1 MKIAL
6 GSDHAGYDLKEK
18 VKRILSEWGESVTD
32 FGTYS
37 KESCDYSDFALKVAQ
52 SVASGEADRGVAIC
66 WTGNGVTIT
75 ANKVAGIRATLA
87 INPEMAR
94 LAREHN
100 DSNVLTLPSK
110 YINDSDIEK
119 TLKAWLESKFE
130 GGRHRRRLAKIPDSG
145 ITE

>member
-37 KESCDYSDFALKVAQ
+37 KESCDYSDFALKVAR
-52 SVASGEADRGVAIC
+52 SVASGETERGVAIC
-66 WTGNGVTIT
+66 WTGNGVTIS

-100 DSNVLTLPSK
+100 DSNVLTLSSK
-110 YINDSDIEK
+110 YINDNDIEE
-119 TLKAWLESKFE
+119 TLKVWLESKFE

>member
-18 VKRILSEWGESVTD
+18 VKTILASLGHDVTD
-32 FGTYS
+32 FGTDS
-37 KESCDYSDFALKVAQ
+37 KESCDYSDFALKVARA
-52 SVASGEADRGVAIC
+52 VASGEVERGVAIC

-75 ANKVAGIRATLA
+75 ANKVKGIRATLA

-110 YINDSDIEK
+110 YLNSNDIEEIIK
-119 TLKAWLESKFE
+119 VWLESKFE

>member
-18 VKRILSEWGESVTD
+18 VKGILIGGGHTVTD
-32 FGTYS
+32 FGTDS
-37 KESCDYSDFALKVAQ
+37 KESCDYSDFALKVARA
-52 SVASGEADRGVAIC
+52 VASGESERGIAIC

-75 ANKVAGIRATLA
+75 TNKVKGIRATMA

-94 LAREHN
+94 LARQHN
-100 DSNVLTLPSK
+100 DSNILTLPSK
-110 YINDSDIEK
+110 YVNNNEIEEIVK
-119 TLKAWLESKFE
+119 VWLESEFE
-130 GGRHRRRLAKIPDSG
+130 SGRHRRRLAKIPDSG